1 LGQPPDS
8 LCAQSALD
16 DRFLETL
23 LKIRRRDPSIYEP
36 GAQLLGDADDDEDGD
51 GDGDEQP
58 AKSKQ
63 AAGKAKKPVYL
74 REVQAKQL
82 LQRAERGSDASDA
95 SDEEE
100 PDEAAVAALG
110 PSYVEEQEA
119 ARRAFL
125 EAVDGEEG
133 EEGDALLVR
142 SKSARAVALPTD
154 MSRAKVCARS
164 RVGAGAPPRC
174 ALTHRRRQTTRSW
187 CPPSSRCPPQTRTPT
202 RTRS

>member
-63 AAGKAKKPVYL
+63 TAGKAKKPVYL

-82 LQRAERGSDASDA
+82 LQRAEQGSDA

-164 RVGAGAPPRC
+164 LVWV
-174 ALTHRRRQTTRSW
+174 LVLHRAVL
-187 CPPSSRCPPQTRTPT
+187 
-202 RTRS
+202 